1 MTLARGQDI
10 IPVCPD
16 HVTAVSGGTE
26 AVIFSV
32 TIFRAGIAAGE
43 ADARWSGPR
52 PGYTMKTYS
61 VKAGEIE
68 RRWFVVDA
76 EGKVLGRIATE
87 VARIL
92 RGKHKPTYTPHLD
105 TGDFVIV
112 VNADKVQLTGNKADQ
127 KTYFKHTGYMG
138 HERFIPFKEMLAK
151 RPERII
157 ELAVKGMLPKGALG
171 RQMRKK
177 LKVYAG
183 AEHPH
188 VAQDPQPL
196 TF

>member
-1 MTLARGQDI
+1 LDRHADRVAGARAPG
-10 IPVCPD
+10 
-16 HVTAVSGGTE
+16 
-26 AVIFSV
+26 
-32 TIFRAGIAAGE
+32 
-43 ADARWSGPR
+43 ARMGSL
-52 PGYTMKTYS
+52 MKTYS

-68 RRWFVVDA
+68 RRWYVVDA
-76 EGKVLGRIATE
+76 QGKILGRVATE

-112 VNADKVQLTGNKADQ
+112 INAEKIQLSGNKMDQ
-127 KTYFKHTGYMG
+127 KSYFRHTGYMG
-138 HERFIPFKEMLAK
+138 GEKFIPFRRMLEK
-151 RPERII
+151 HPERII
-157 ELAVKGMLPKGALG
+157 ELAVKGMLPKNALG
-171 RQMRKK
+171 RNMRDK

-188 VAQDPQPL
+188 QAQQPEPL